1 MAFLRA
7 LGGISNI
14 VDVAEDGAW
23 LYIQVASHDHVSVTT
38 LNSMLPEKVLID
50 RINKLYL
57 CEVGEQSHFLHQR
70 LSKLISNPFGETEFE
85 VQISTPFNIHP
96 MDYEHRVAAA
106 AAAAAA
112 SAAAKASAA
121 PESDAAV
128 SAVTD
133 TQMQSLLGSASNS
146 AASSAQAAG

>member
-85 VQISTPFNIHP
+85 VQISTPFDIHP
-96 MDYEHRVAAA
+96 MDYEHRTAAA

-112 SAAAKASAA
+112 SAAAEAAATAEATASVAKAK
-121 PESDAAV
+121 ES
-128 SAVTD
+128 
-133 TQMQSLLGSASNS
+133 QMQSLLASASNS